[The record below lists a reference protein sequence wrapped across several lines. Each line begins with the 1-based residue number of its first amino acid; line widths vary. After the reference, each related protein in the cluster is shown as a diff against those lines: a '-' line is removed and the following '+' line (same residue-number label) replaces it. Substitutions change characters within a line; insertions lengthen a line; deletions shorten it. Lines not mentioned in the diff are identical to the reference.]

1 MSTIADAVKL
11 LEAYAPLSLAEEWD
25 NVGLLVGDPCS
36 PLGRIITCLTVA
48 PKVVEEA
55 IAHQADLIVAHH
67 PLPFHP
73 LRSLTTDT
81 VEGDLLW
88 RLMGA
93 GIAVY
98 SAHTA
103 YDSAAEGIN
112 QQWAEGLEL
121 SQVAPLEPSERPDG
135 AGTGRM
141 GIAPSGMTLES
152 LAESVKNLRGLPH
165 LRVVGTDTQP
175 ISRLAIACGSG
186 GSLLDNAIAAGCDAL
201 LTGEATYHE
210 CLKAESLGVALVLTG
225 HYASERFA
233 MEVLADRL
241 RKEMAGIE
249 VGASKNESD
258 PLRLS

>member
-1 MSTIADAVKL
+1 MFTIADAVKI
-11 LEAYAPLSLAEEWD
+11 LEAHAPLSLAEEWD
-25 NVGLLVGDPCS
+25 NVGLLVGDPRV
-36 PLGRIITCLTVA
+36 PLRRIMTCLTVA

-55 IAHQADLIVAHH
+55 IACQTNLVVAHH

-73 LRSLTTDT
+73 LRSLTTST
-81 VEGDLLW
+81 MEGDLLW

-112 QQWAEGLEL
+112 QQWAEGLAL
-121 SQVAPLEPSERPDG
+121 SKITPFEPSERPDG
-135 AGTGRM
+135 AGTGRV
-141 GIAPSGMTLES
+141 GIAPSNMTLAS
-152 LAESVKNLRGLPH
+152 LATSVKNLQGLPQ
-165 LRVVGTDTQP
+165 LRVVGANEQP

-186 GSLLDNAIAAGCDAL
+186 GSLLDDAIASGCDAL

-233 MEVLADRL
+233 MEVLGDRL
-241 RKEMAGIE
+241 SNDLAGVE
-249 VGASKNESD
+249 VQASETESD
-258 PLRLS
+258 PLRLF